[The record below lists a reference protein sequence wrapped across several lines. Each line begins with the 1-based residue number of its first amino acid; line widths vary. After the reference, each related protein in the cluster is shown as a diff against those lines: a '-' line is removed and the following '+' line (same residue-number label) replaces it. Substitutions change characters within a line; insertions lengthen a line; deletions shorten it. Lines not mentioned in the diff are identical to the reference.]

1 MNIRV
6 HIERLVLDGLDVSAS
21 EGEQVQAGA
30 QSELA
35 RLLETG
41 GLAPELMAGTNLAAV
56 PAGNLGVGREQ
67 NGRLLGRQ
75 IAHSVYEGIGT
86 TGGKR

>member
-1 MNIRV
+1 M
-6 HIERLVLDGLDVSAS
+6 
-21 EGEQVQAGA
+21 AGA
-30 QSELA
+30 
-35 RLLETG
+35 
-41 GLAPELMAGTNLAAV
+41 NLAAV
-56 PAGNLGVGREQ
+56 PGGNLIVGREQ

>member
-21 EGEQVQAGA
+21 EGEQMQAGA

-35 RLLETG
+35 RLLEMG

-56 PAGNLGVGREQ
+56 PAGNLRVGRGQ
-67 NGRLLGRQ
+67 SGSLLGQ
-75 IAHSVYEGIGT
+75 HIAHSVYEGIGN